1 MANIKNIEKHKFK
14 KGQTGNPN
22 GRPRKFLADILFDLK
37 AKGYAEIK
45 PNNVS
50 DVYQSLLGTP
60 REELR
65 LIAKDDKLPYIVS
78 STALHMLT
86 KWGFDTQQ
94 SMLDR
99 VHGKAIQKIEQS
111 TKVDL
116 TVNDPKKAERVKKL
130 LWLRKKK

>member
-86 KWGFDTQQ
+86 K
-94 SMLDR
+94 
-99 VHGKAIQKIEQS
+99 
-111 TKVDL
+111 
-116 TVNDPKKAERVKKL
+116 
-130 LWLRKKK
+130 